1 VSSRCVAFDIGFWV
15 LFSLLRSGVLR
26 SWYGEGVSK
35 IYALKVSFVKFII
48 ERYKDSSFFFA
59 FHFFSFSAS

>member
-1 VSSRCVAFDIGFWV
+1 MSSRCVAFDIGFWV

-48 ERYKDSSFFFA
+48 ER
-59 FHFFSFSAS
+59 

>member
-1 VSSRCVAFDIGFWV
+1 MSSKCVAFDIGFWV

-35 IYALKVSFVKFII
+35 IYALKVSFVDFII
-48 ERYKDSSFFFA
+48 ER
-59 FHFFSFSAS
+59 